1 MHPEVLYIKI
11 IIIPTNRW
19 QVKMMTSFPLPIDI
33 WRSIINYYRPIEC
46 NFNRIIYSVGHEMH
60 SIAGCSIFMI
70 SVVCD
75 RDKNTSN
82 RVFEGHYRHTVLK
95 ITAIDYVNENRTEMV
110 WQAGHHAEKPVQFMC
125 LSITSPGSAD
135 RYYRSVS
142 SSNVH
147 LPASLVH
154 PSNGD
159 HHHQS
164 TGTGQPIK
172 N

>member
-1 MHPEVLYIKI
+1 M
-11 IIIPTNRW
+11 
-19 QVKMMTSFPLPIDI
+19 MMTSFPLLIDI
-33 WRSIINYYRPIEC
+33 LAIDHYYRPIEC
-46 NFNRIIYSVGHEMH
+46 NFNRIINSVGHEMH
-60 SIAGCSIFMI
+60 SIARCSIFMI
-70 SVVCD
+70 FVVCD

-125 LSITSPGSAD
+125 LSITSLGSAD

-147 LPASLVH
+147 LPA
-154 PSNGD
+154 
-159 HHHQS
+159 
-164 TGTGQPIK
+164 
-172 N
+172 